1 MQRNNGWNFLNLT
14 QYINIWNLEAEWNPN
29 RKNPKK
35 STPRYMTVI
44 LPKSKD
50 KAKDFKSSGREM
62 TPHIWW
68 KTIRISTYFS
78 SGAVEPRRSDKQHL
92 SKVERI
98 KSIHSEFYIQWKY
111 CSALKGK

>member
-44 LPKSKD
+44 FPKKD
-50 KAKDFKSSGREM
+50 KAK
-62 TPHIWW
+62 
-68 KTIRISTYFS
+68 
-78 SGAVEPRRSDKQHL
+78 
-92 SKVERI
+92 
-98 KSIHSEFYIQWKY
+98 
-111 CSALKGK
+111 